1 MVRAASQKGN
11 TTVLNRTGWLVFSAV
26 VLIIAGIMRIFDA
39 IWAFRYKGTPVDG
52 LHQALFGSSLTTYG
66 WIFLIVGIILIV
78 AGFLL
83 LSPTARISAEV
94 ARWVGVF
101 AAAVAAITAIT
112 WIPFYPVW
120 SLIYIFIAV
129 LVIYGLS
136 GEVGAEA
143 NR

>member
-1 MVRAASQKGN
+1 
-11 TTVLNRTGWLVFSAV
+11 LNRTGWLVFSAV
-26 VLIIAGIMRIFDA
+26 VLIIAGVMRIFDS
-39 IWAFRYKGTPVDG
+39 IWAFRYNGTPVDD
-52 LHQALFGSSLTTYG
+52 LHDALFGSSLTAYG
-66 WIFLIVGIILIV
+66 WLWLIIGIILIV

-83 LSPTARISAEV
+83 LSPTAVVSAEV

-101 AAAVAAITAIT
+101 AAALEAITAIT
-112 WIPFYPVW
+112 WMPYYPVW
-120 SLIYIFIAV
+120 SLVYIGIAI